1 MSKVIAVDLVL
12 TQDFFP
18 RFGGAH
24 MWLYE
29 VYRRWPTPVTLLTR
43 SYDATPADRESQTRF
58 DARDHGSLRIVRA
71 DMTVD
76 DINLL
81 SGASRKRFA
90 NSVRQVRA
98 IAGKERVTLHV
109 LRAFPEGFTALLTKL
124 RSPRKTKLIIYAHG
138 EETLVAR
145 ASGQL
150 RLIAQLVYRFADLV
164 IVNSQSTEALVKGLC
179 PSARTVCI
187 HPGVDAS
194 QFRASS
200 ETVDAFRAQWGWP
213 SGTVIVST
221 IARMEPRKNQ
231 VAVLKAVSALRAKGV
246 PLAYVCAGDGE
257 ERPKLE
263 ALARSLGIE
272 AWVRFPGS
280 VTDEQKVLTYAASD
294 LYAMPSI
301 RSGEMI
307 EGFGIVFVEA
317 AAAGIPSICGNV
329 GGQSEAVIDGQTGIV
344 VDGTDQAAV
353 EAAMERLATNMSL
366 REQMGAAGRM
376 HAASLDWHDV
386 TAATVR
392 AVGGR
397 A

>member
-1 MSKVIAVDLVL
+1 VDLVL

-43 SYDATPADRESQTRF
+43 SYDDTPADVEAQARF
-58 DARDHGSLRIVRA
+58 DAKDHGSLRIVRA

-76 DINLL
+76 DINLM
-81 SGASRKRFA
+81 SGASRQRFG

-98 IAGKERVTLHV
+98 IAGKKPVTLHV
-109 LRAFPEGFTALLTKL
+109 LRAFPEGFTALLAKL
-124 RSPRKTKLIIYAHG
+124 RSPWKTRVIVYAHG

-150 RLIAQLVYRFADLV
+150 RIIAQLVYRFADLV
-164 IVNSQSTEALVKGLC
+164 IVNSRSTEALVKGLC
-179 PSARTVCI
+179 PSAKTVCI
-187 HPGVDAS
+187 HPGVDAAR
-194 QFRASS
+194 FRASGAD
-200 ETVDAFRAQWGWP
+200 VDALRAQWGWP
-213 SGTVIVST
+213 QDTVIVST
-221 IARMEPRKNQ
+221 VSRMEPRKNQ
-231 VAVLKAVSALRAKGV
+231 VSVLNAVAALRAKGL
-246 PLAYVCAGDGE
+246 PLAYVCAGGGE

-263 ALARSLGIE
+263 ALTRTLGIE
-272 AWVRFPGS
+272 PWVRFTGT
-280 VTDEQKVLTYAASD
+280 VTDEQKVLIYAASD

-317 AAAGIPSICGNV
+317 AAAGIPSICGNI
-329 GGQSEAVIDGQTGIV
+329 GGQPEAVIDGQTGFV
-344 VDGTDQAAV
+344 VDGNDAAAV
-353 EAAMERLATNMSL
+353 QGAMERLATNRSL
-366 REQMGAAGRM
+366 REQMGAAGLM